1 MTSGT
6 IPAPR
11 PPAPGA
17 DRLLLR
23 ATRRAGGWT
32 ALVAAAALADAAAAT
47 LLPLALARAIDAVP
61 PGGPPA
67 GQAFWPCAALVAV
80 AAAAEVLSELASG
93 SGTAR
98 ATAWLRH
105 TLVRHLLAVGPA
117 LRVPPGDVAGRVV
130 GGAAEAGVA
139 PVAAPEAVTGLL
151 PAVGALAV
159 LAFIDWRTALA
170 IAVALPAIALLMRVF
185 VRDITASAHRYLT
198 VQGTIAGRLA
208 EALTGARTIAAAGTA
223 EREVAR
229 ILAPLPGL
237 RAEGEAMWRVQG
249 GIAARGLLALLL
261 LQVAAIGV
269 AGAGLAAGR
278 LTPGELVATVQYA
291 GLAAG
296 FGPVLTQV
304 LRLGR
309 ARAGARRAAEVLA
322 VPAPVHGTVDPPPGP
337 GRLEFRG
344 VTAGGVLADL
354 DLVVP
359 GGLAVAVVG
368 RSGSG
373 KSLLAA
379 LAGRLAD
386 PDRGEVLLD
395 GTPLPRL
402 RREALRREIGYAFA
416 RPALFG
422 ATALDA
428 IAFGP
433 DRPPESWLREAA
445 RAARADGFV
454 RRLPRGYA
462 TPLADAP
469 MSGGELQRMGLA
481 RAFAHAG
488 RVLVLD
494 DATSSLDTVTE
505 LEISEALVSRFGDR
519 TRLVIA
525 HRAGTA
531 ARADLVVWLDGGT
544 VRACGTH
551 RELWRDPG
559 YRAVFGPATTPEP
572 AAADGA
578 DEPGSSGGIVRGGG
592 GS

>member
-1 MTSGT
+1 MTSL
-6 IPAPR
+6 PA
-11 PPAPGA
+11 AAGA

-23 ATRRAGGWT
+23 AAGHARAWT
-32 ALVAAAALADAAAAT
+32 ALVGAAALADAAAAV
-47 LLPLALARAIDAVP
+47 LLPFALARAIDAVP
-61 PGGPPA
+61 PGGAPA
-67 GQAFWPCAALVAV
+67 AAALWPCAALVAA
-80 AAAAEVLSELASG
+80 AAAAEVLSELATG
-93 SGTAR
+93 CTAAR

-105 TLVRHLLAVGPA
+105 TLVRHLLAAGPA
-117 LRVPPGDVAGRVV
+117 PRLPPGDVAGRMV

-139 PVAAPEAVTGLL
+139 PAAATEAAAALL
-151 PAVGALAV
+151 PAAGALAA
-159 LAFIDWRTALA
+159 LYLIDWRTAAA
-170 IAVALPAIALLMRVF
+170 IAVAVPAVALLMRAF

-208 EALTGARTIAAAGTA
+208 EALAGARTIAAAGTA
-223 EREVAR
+223 DREAAR
-229 ILAPLPGL
+229 ILRPLPGL

-261 LQVAAIGV
+261 LQVAAVGV
-269 AGAGLAAGR
+269 AGAELAAGR
-278 LTPGELVATVQYA
+278 ITPGELVATVQYA

-296 FGPVLTQV
+296 FGPVLTQL

-322 VPAPVHGTVDPPPGP
+322 WPAPTYGTGDAPPGP

-344 VTAGGVLADL
+344 VAVAGAPGL
-354 DLVVP
+354 DLTVP
-359 GGLAVAVVG
+359 GGRAVAVVG

-373 KSLLAA
+373 ASALAA

-402 RREALRREIGYAFA
+402 GRAALRREIGYAFA

-422 ATALDA
+422 ATVRDA

-433 DRPPESWLREAA
+433 SRPPDARLREAA

-454 RRLPRGYA
+454 RRLPDGYG
-462 TPLADAP
+462 TPLAEAP
-469 MSGGELQRMGLA
+469 LSGGELQRLGLA

-505 LEISEALVSRFGDR
+505 LQITDALLDRFADR
-519 TRLVIA
+519 TRLIVA
-525 HRAGTA
+525 HRASTA
-531 ARADLVVWLDGGT
+531 ARADLVVWLDGGR
-544 VRACGTH
+544 VRRTAPH
-551 RELWRDPG
+551 EVLWADPD
-559 YRAVFGPATTPEP
+559 YRAVFGGTA
-572 AAADGA
+572 
-578 DEPGSSGGIVRGGG
+578 
-592 GS
+592 

>member
-1 MTSGT
+1 MTSL
-6 IPAPR
+6 PA
-11 PPAPGA
+11 AAGA

-23 ATRRAGGWT
+23 AAGHARAWT
-32 ALVAAAALADAAAAT
+32 ALVGAAALADAAAAV
-47 LLPLALARAIDAVP
+47 LLPFALARAIDAVP
-61 PGGPPA
+61 PGGAPA
-67 GQAFWPCAALVAV
+67 AAALWPCAALVAA
-80 AAAAEVLSELASG
+80 AAAAEVLSELATG
-93 SGTAR
+93 CTAAR

-105 TLVRHLLAVGPA
+105 TLVRHLLAAGPA
-117 LRVPPGDVAGRVV
+117 PRLPPGDVAGRMV

-139 PVAAPEAVTGLL
+139 PAAATEAAAALL
-151 PAVGALAV
+151 PAAGALAA
-159 LAFIDWRTALA
+159 LYLIDWRTAAA
-170 IAVALPAIALLMRVF
+170 IAVAVPAVALLMRAF

-208 EALTGARTIAAAGTA
+208 EALVGARTIAAAGTA
-223 EREVAR
+223 DREAAR
-229 ILAPLPGL
+229 ILRPLPGL

-261 LQVAAIGV
+261 LQVAAVGV
-269 AGAGLAAGR
+269 AGAELAAGR
-278 LTPGELVATVQYA
+278 ITPGELVATVQYA

-296 FGPVLTQV
+296 FGPVLTQL

-322 VPAPVHGTVDPPPGP
+322 WPAPTYGTGDAPPGP

-344 VTAGGVLADL
+344 VAVAGAPGL
-354 DLVVP
+354 DLTVP
-359 GGLAVAVVG
+359 GGRAVAVVG

-373 KSLLAA
+373 ASALAA
-379 LAGRLAD
+379 LAGRIAD

-402 RREALRREIGYAFA
+402 GRAALRREIGYAFA

-422 ATALDA
+422 ATVRDA

-433 DRPPESWLREAA
+433 SRPPDARLREAA

-454 RRLPRGYA
+454 RRLPDGYG
-462 TPLADAP
+462 TPLAEAP
-469 MSGGELQRMGLA
+469 LSGGELQRLGLA

-505 LEISEALVSRFGDR
+505 LQITDALLDRFADR
-519 TRLVIA
+519 TRLIVA
-525 HRAGTA
+525 HRASTA
-531 ARADLVVWLDGGT
+531 ARADLVVWLDGGR
-544 VRACGTH
+544 VRRTAPH
-551 RELWRDPG
+551 EVLWADPD
-559 YRAVFGPATTPEP
+559 YRAVFGGTA
-572 AAADGA
+572 
-578 DEPGSSGGIVRGGG
+578 
-592 GS
+592 